1 MRSPYPRYILLL
13 ISQIVLANLFAQPSF
28 VLEIPY
34 CNHAIVADG
43 DLIEWDTQPIAIFT
57 GATSSNTDANN
68 CEVFLAWDET
78 NLYLAAR
85 VIDRYLVGLESP
97 QTLKRLHYNDSFE
110 FYIDTKNDSRD
121 TMDFND
127 YQFLFD
133 LHGAYAVFASD
144 PLDSALKYRVPKEI
158 GIANVVVKTKAKFK
172 GTSNYNGDSDSF
184 YALECIIPWEGI
196 GVIPQKG
203 LEFKADFCLND
214 NDTIVDFK
222 MLEPGPIQGYGSISF
237 QGFHDFGYPNKW
249 SKLRLTGSASF
260 LKKMTVD
267 YAENWLL
274 FLFFSIGCGCLAVL
288 AFFLKLKRPIQPVRN
303 EEHDKH
309 LIDYLLQNK
318 PEHEKL
324 LTNQVVFDKAKD
336 FVTNNLTEV
345 ISVDQLASVIG
356 LGIRQTQR
364 LFKSGLDTT
373 PTAFVLAIKLEH
385 AAQLLTS
392 TQKNVA
398 EVAYAVGFSDPSYF
412 SRTFK
417 RYFGIA
423 PSDYQKQKQ
432 SL

>member
-1 MRSPYPRYILLL
+1 MHRPYLGYSMLVLL
-13 ISQIVLANLFAQPSF
+13 QFVLANLYAQPNN
-28 VLEIPY
+28 VLGIPY
-34 CNHAIVADG
+34 CNQAIVVDG
-43 DLIEWDTQPIAIFT
+43 DLAEWESKPVARFMGPI
-57 GATSSNTDANN
+57 SSNHDANR

-85 VIDRYLVGLESP
+85 VFDSYLVGLESP

-133 LHGAYAVFASD
+133 LHGACAVFTSD

-158 GIANVVVKTKAKFK
+158 GIANVVVKTKSQFK
-172 GTSNYNGDSDSF
+172 GTSNYNGDTDAF
-184 YALECIIPWEGI
+184 YTLECIIPWEGI

-203 LEFKADFCLND
+203 LGFKADFCLND

-249 SKLRLTGSASF
+249 SKLRLIGSASF
-260 LKKMTVD
+260 FKKMTVH
-267 YAENWLL
+267 YADNWLL
-274 FLFFSIGCGCLAVL
+274 FLFFSIGCGSLAVL
-288 AFFLKLKRPIQPVRN
+288 AFFIKLKRPAQPIRN
-303 EEHDKH
+303 DEHDQQ
-309 LIDYLLQNK
+309 LIHYLLQNEPEPEK
-318 PEHEKL
+318 PL
-324 LTNQVVFDKAKD
+324 PNQAVFDKAKE
-336 FVTNNLTEV
+336 FVTHNLTELITV
-345 ISVDQLASVIG
+345 EQLAAVVG

-364 LFKSGLDTT
+364 LFKSGLNTT

-385 AAQLLTS
+385 AAQLLTT

-423 PSDYQKQKQ
+423 PSDYQKQKL
-432 SL
+432 S